1 MSEVICEFCNSVL
14 SSKYILRVHLVNNKA
29 CLSIRN
35 MDFKTKHLCKG
46 CNNYYT
52 CAQKLSVHHDICK
65 DYQCLILRE
74 ENDEKIKDLKQE
86 LEEMKHKNE
95 TEIKEIE
102 TIYKKE
108 KKEYIQEK
116 EAEIVSIKS
125 LYQSEKDKYM
135 KEKDREI
142 KDLETAF
149 NKEQEHKD
157 EKIKDLQTQ
166 LDKMF
171 STIEGLAKQAIDKPN
186 TTTNNNVNV
195 RNVYSDKYFLEKLTP
210 EDIKHK
216 CRNYL
221 TEEVF
226 FQGQRGIARMCTDHV
241 IHTKDNKVLLTCS
254 DVSRKKFKYMDEHGN
269 VKEDYDAIAFTEKVI
284 GPIKQV
290 SKEVY
295 DHIVS
300 NIKDEREQ
308 LENKKDQESMER
320 KTTLHYKTD
329 MAADC
334 FKKIIFIDMPNDNSD
349 FKNELAR
356 LNK

>member
-35 MDFKTKHLCKG
+35 MGFKTKHLCKG

-86 LEEMKHKNE
+86 LEEMKHKND

-108 KKEYIQEK
+108 KKEYIEEK
-116 EAEIVSIKS
+116 EAEIVIIKS

-142 KDLETAF
+142 KDLENVF
-149 NKEQEHKD
+149 SKEQEHKD
-157 EKIKDLQTQ
+157 EKIKDLQMQ

-186 TTTNNNVNV
+186 TTTNNVNV

-210 EDIKHK
+210 EDIRHK

-226 FQGQRGIARMCTDHV
+226 FQGQRGIAKMCTEHV

-254 DVSRKKFKYMDEHGN
+254 DVSRKKFKYMDELGN
-269 VKEDYDAIAFTEKVI
+269 IKEDYDAIAFTEKVI

-308 LENKKDQESMER
+308 LEHKKDQESMER